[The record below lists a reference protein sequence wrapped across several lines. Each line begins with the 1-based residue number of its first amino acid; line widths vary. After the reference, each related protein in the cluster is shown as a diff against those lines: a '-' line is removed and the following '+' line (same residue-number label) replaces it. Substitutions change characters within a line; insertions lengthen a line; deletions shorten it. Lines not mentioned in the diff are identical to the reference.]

1 MKRTTRSPV
10 EGCKRTVPRWGQVGS
25 MVVVLAVA
33 ALVTACGGG
42 SSSPGVASLGSSTT
56 NSNGS
61 IISNG
66 SSTLSSSR
74 ASLVRYASCIRS
86 HGITSFPDPNAD
98 GQIDLQGLD
107 LKSNPEWHSANE
119 ACQSDLPGGGPL
131 KKMKS
136 RVNIQEELTFA
147 ACMRSHGITNFP
159 DPNGDGVI
167 QITNPTG
174 ILDPNSPQFEAA
186 DNACQGHGSAGVP
199 IAISGG
205 GGVSPGSV
213 GNGS

>member
-1 MKRTTRSPV
+1 MKRTTRSPA
-10 EGCKRTVPRWGQVGS
+10 EGCKSTVPRWGQVGS
-25 MVVVLAVA
+25 LVVVLAVA
-33 ALVTACGGG
+33 SLVAACGGA
-42 SSSPGVASLGSSTT
+42 SSSPGVASLGSSATS
-56 NSNGS
+56 SNGS

-66 SSTLSSSR
+66 SSTLSSSS
-74 ASLVRYASCIRS
+74 ASTVRYASCMRS
-86 HGITSFPDPNAD
+86 HGITNFPDPDTD
-98 GQIDLQGLD
+98 GQFDLQAHD
-107 LKSNPEWHSANE
+107 LKGNPDWQSAQQ
-119 ACQSDLPGGGPL
+119 ACVDDLAGASG
-131 KKMKS
+131 KRAKS
-136 RVNIQEELTFA
+136 KADIPEELRFA